1 MPEQTLSDNLQY
13 GFTKLAA
20 SSTFFFAILDKNHQ
34 YHMVN
39 ERYAELSG
47 LCAADLNQSNDS
59 DTFGM
64 SYYNALLPYYRL
76 AFNGESSEGEVELS
90 RHGYSTAL
98 HFSITPLT
106 QEGEVQHILFQA
118 SDTSEQKQ
126 LLNSLHESENKFL
139 ALSTLI
145 SDGLLLV
152 ENNTILSAN
161 AKAVQLLGFNDTHYL
176 LGERLSALFSLP
188 NSNTPLPPSFLA
200 NAVSP
205 RLCQTNFRCAT
216 QRPLSM
222 SSTSTQLWGEQSYL
236 VLLKE
241 TTIAK
246 GEKTETH
253 QPATHIHVDPL
264 SGLVNRFGF
273 TRRLEQFIHNETPLL
288 MLYIDL
294 DNFKS
299 VNDSLGHHIGDKVI
313 REISNRLK
321 RILPKHGVLG
331 HLGADEFAI
340 IWPNPEYAHA
350 AEMLSDRVITLI
362 NQPFDLQYFSKRMSC
377 SIGCVVYPDNG
388 LNSRTLLQN
397 ADTAMF
403 EAKERG
409 RNRLVTYD
417 SDMNKAARARLWL
430 EIELQKALQKNGLDV
445 WYQPKV
451 DAKTLEI
458 NGAEALVRW
467 KHPVEGYISPGSF
480 IPVAEKSGLIDHL
493 GRVIIREVFNTV
505 KRWKTKNILPGRVA
519 INLSPE
525 QFGNHE
531 LLEFLERQLNST
543 GISPSCITFELTE
556 SAVMSNSQHT
566 QEMLRAI
573 KNMGFALSIDD
584 FGTGYSSLAYLA
596 RFPIDELKI
605 DRGFINDI
613 NQYPKQITVIENI
626 INLGKSLN
634 LELVAEGIETQEQAT
649 LLAELNCNTIQGF
662 FYHRPQ
668 PKEEIE
674 ELFIQHHKR
683 KHPPR
688 QY

>member
-13 GFTKLAA
+13 GFTTLAA
-20 SSTFFFAILDKNHQ
+20 SNTFFFAILDAAHHYN
-34 YHMVN
+34 MVN

-47 LCAADLNQSNDS
+47 LSVDKLKNSNDYN
-59 DTFGM
+59 TFGE
-64 SYYNALLPYYRL
+64 SYYNALLPHYRL
-76 AFNGESSEGEVELS
+76 AFQGQTSEGEVELY
-90 RHGYSTAL
+90 RNGYSLTL
-98 HFSITPLT
+98 QFSLTPLSHDGT
-106 QEGEVQHILFQA
+106 VEHILFQA
-118 SDTSEQKQ
+118 FDITEQKQ
-126 LLNSLHESENKFL
+126 LLNSLHESESKFL
-139 ALSTLI
+139 ALSALL
-145 SDGLLLV
+145 SDGLLVV
-152 ENNTILSAN
+152 ESNIILSAN
-161 AKAVQLLGFNDTHYL
+161 ATAVRQLGFDDTHYI
-176 LGERLSALFSLP
+176 LGEELSHLLTLP
-188 NSNTPLPPSFLA
+188 NSDTPLPDTFIEHA
-200 NAVSP
+200 ASP
-205 RLCQTNFRCAT
+205 LLCQTNAHKAVKRTLSVSAT
-216 QRPLSM
+216 P
-222 SSTSTQLWGEQSYL
+222 TQLWGDQSHII
-236 VLLKE
+236 LLKE
-241 TTIAK
+241 TTSKADNDN
-246 GEKTETH
+246 KTVPINTLG
-253 QPATHIHVDPL
+253 THIDPL
-264 SGLVNRFGF
+264 SGLINRFGF
-273 TRRLEQFIHNETPLL
+273 TQRLEQFIHHEIPLL

-313 REISNRLK
+313 REIAARLK

-340 IWPNPEYAHA
+340 IWPNPEYTRA

-362 NQPFDLQYFSKRMSC
+362 NQPFDLQHFSKRMSC
-377 SIGCVVYPDNG
+377 SIGSVVYPENG
-388 LNSRTLLQN
+388 ANSRTLLQN

-409 RNRLVTYD
+409 RNRLVTYH
-417 SDMNKAARARLWL
+417 SNMNKAARARLWL

-451 DAKTLEI
+451 DAKTQEI

-505 KRWKTKNILPGRVA
+505 KRWKKKNILPGRVA

-525 QFGNHE
+525 QFGNRE

-556 SAVMSNSQHT
+556 SAVMSNNQHT

-613 NQYPKQITVIENI
+613 QQYPKQITVIENI
-626 INLGKSLN
+626 INLGKSLD

-649 LLAELNCNTIQGF
+649 LLAQLNCNTIQGF

-668 PKEEIE
+668 PKEEVE
-674 ELFIQHHKR
+674 ELFIRHYQKKNSHT
-683 KHPPR
+683 
-688 QY
+688 Q